1 MVCPGV
7 LGNSDRLA
15 LEVLCHLIIQ
25 FRTDPV
31 EFPAMKLSRM
41 EAIMGKFGMTPA
53 DRNKIKMPSDE
64 PEKKPEDA
72 YF

>member
-15 LEVLCHLIIQ
+15 LEILCHLIIQ
-25 FRTDPV
+25 FRKNPT
-31 EFPAMKLSRM
+31 EFASMKLSRM

-53 DRNKIKMPSDE
+53 DRNKIKMPTDE